1 MSLLKYINK
10 PYEDK
15 FDLHDQINYCL
26 GKTENVIYDYAS
38 FGVNHLNKETI
49 CNSMIHTK
57 KLFNKE
63 EGKQF
68 YHFIISIHPK
78 RKISLENKL
87 TYASFILND
96 LGLKIEKTGFQCLG
110 IIHVGIIENL
120 FNKGIINYEEN
131 VHIHFVVN
139 SVSFIDGHKLVRIY
153 TLLNSII
160 VFLKSDYPYLNWDS
174 KIYVK

>member
-1 MSLLKYINK
+1 MSSGSACWILWLTPMDWLALSIGRSGSQPLEY
-10 PYEDK
+10 
-15 FDLHDQINYCL
+15 
-26 GKTENVIYDYAS
+26 S
-38 FGVNHLNKETI
+38 
-49 CNSMIHTK
+49 
-57 KLFNKE
+57 
-63 EGKQF
+63 

-78 RKISLENKL
+78 RKILLENKL

-96 LGLKIEKTGFQCLG
+96 VGLKIEKIGFQCLG
-110 IIHVGIIENL
+110 IIHVGFIENL
-120 FNKGIINYEEN
+120 FNKGIIDYEEN

>member
-26 GKTENVIYDYAS
+26 GKTENAIYDYAS
-38 FGVNHLNKETI
+38 FGVNHLNAETI

-68 YHFIISIHPK
+68 YLNIPK
-78 RKISLENKL
+78 WRSHLIRQNRATYSNLENHL
-87 TYASFILND
+87 IQITEPGNPI
-96 LGLKIEKTGFQCLG
+96 
-110 IIHVGIIENL
+110 
-120 FNKGIINYEEN
+120 
-131 VHIHFVVN
+131 
-139 SVSFIDGHKLVRIY
+139 
-153 TLLNSII
+153 
-160 VFLKSDYPYLNWDS
+160 
-174 KIYVK
+174 